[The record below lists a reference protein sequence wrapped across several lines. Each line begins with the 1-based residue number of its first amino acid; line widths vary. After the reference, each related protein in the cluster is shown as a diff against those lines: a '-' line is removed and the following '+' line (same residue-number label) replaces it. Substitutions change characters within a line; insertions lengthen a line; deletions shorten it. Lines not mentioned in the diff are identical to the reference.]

1 MGRDPIFINIQ
12 ISDKDKL
19 LASRSN
25 NLIKFSIESLGKIMM
40 TDNKNQENKF
50 FLSLKEQEGFNE
62 LALVIARS
70 WAENLGK
77 IMVKAESAGLK
88 DSSIRIASK

>member
-88 DSSIRIASK
+88 DSSN

>member
-25 NLIKFSIESLGKIMM
+25 NLIKFSIESLGKIMIA
-40 TDNKNQENKF
+40 DNKNQENKF
-50 FLSLKEQEGFNE
+50 FLSPKE
-62 LALVIARS
+62 
-70 WAENLGK
+70 
-77 IMVKAESAGLK
+77 
-88 DSSIRIASK
+88 